1 MELYDLGRP
10 DAPVILSFRLGYGMI
25 AEAAIQEDVAE
36 GKLHARPIPSWV
48 PERQIYAVR
57 HRNKL
62 ISPALRMLWRN
73 LLDNFA

>member
-1 MELYDLGRP
+1 
-10 DAPVILSFRLGYGMI
+10 MI

-36 GKLHARPIPSWV
+36 GKLHSRPIPSWV
-48 PERQIYAVR
+48 PERRIYAVR

-62 ISPALRMLWRN
+62 ISPALRMFWRN